1 MEKLT
6 ALNALEEA
14 LTEAQAGRKSLDE
27 FLRVLA
33 ASDLFIASVDEIAP
47 GAPGL
52 SPLLF
57 DRDGIPMAAV
67 FTDSSRATVFAGR
80 IKSIVRKGACDLL
93 RHVPDGYGIVI
104 NPGFDAGLELL
115 PDGIR
120 GVLDRFCMPSC

>member
-1 MEKLT
+1 MEKLV
-6 ALNALEEA
+6 ASNALENA
-14 LTEAQAGRKSLDE
+14 LVEAQAGRKSMDE
-27 FLRVLA
+27 FLKVLA
-33 ASDLFIASVDEIAP
+33 SSDLFIASTEEIHP
-47 GAPGL
+47 GSLGL

-80 IKSIVRKGACDLL
+80 IKNIVRKDACDLF
-93 RHVPDGYGIVI
+93 RHIPGGYGVVI

-120 GVLDRFCMPSC
+120 GVLDRFCMSS